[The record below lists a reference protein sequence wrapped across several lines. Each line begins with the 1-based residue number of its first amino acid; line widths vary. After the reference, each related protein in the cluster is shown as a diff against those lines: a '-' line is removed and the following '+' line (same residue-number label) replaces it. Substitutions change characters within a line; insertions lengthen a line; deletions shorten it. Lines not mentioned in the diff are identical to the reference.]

1 MISEIEKVFANALM
15 EESVTD
21 TKSSIRDLADIMTT
35 KVDVRKLK
43 VRNQIAAMGRNAPW
57 RTVATIGDWAVQVK

>member
-1 MISEIEKVFANALM
+1 M
-15 EESVTD
+15 EETAAN

-35 KVDVRKLK
+35 KVDVNKLK

-57 RTVATIGDWAVQVK
+57 RTVATIGDWVVQVK